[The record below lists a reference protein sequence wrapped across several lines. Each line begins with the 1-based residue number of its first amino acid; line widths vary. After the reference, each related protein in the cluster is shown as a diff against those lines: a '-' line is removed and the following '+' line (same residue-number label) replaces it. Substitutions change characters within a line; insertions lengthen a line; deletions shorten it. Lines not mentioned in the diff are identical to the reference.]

1 MCFLSSGTKYKIWY
15 ILNVSLSWLE
25 RKLLCLTICNVL
37 FLTARFHTRWTMWLV
52 EWDGK
57 RWGDSI
63 SRNRVNT
70 KWWTTSKKRYEFLP
84 FFFFVNFFFHCDD
97 ENGIQISYSHGTFCL
112 LLSVCTICRCS
123 CFELNTIETD
133 FLKAYRKVMS
143 KPSNE
148 GLILFQPFEIK
159 IHN

>member
-1 MCFLSSGTKYKIWY
+1 MVKDGEIVYPGTELTQSGE
-15 ILNVSLSWLE
+15 LPP
-25 RKLLCLTICNVL
+25 RKGMD
-37 FLTARFHTRWTMWLV
+37 FYF
-52 EWDGK
+52 
-57 RWGDSI
+57 
-63 SRNRVNT
+63 
-70 KWWTTSKKRYEFLP
+70 

-97 ENGIQISYSHGTFCL
+97 ENGIQISYCHRTFCL

-133 FLKAYRKVMS
+133 FLKAYRKVTS

-148 GLILFQPFEIK
+148 GLNLFQPFEIK